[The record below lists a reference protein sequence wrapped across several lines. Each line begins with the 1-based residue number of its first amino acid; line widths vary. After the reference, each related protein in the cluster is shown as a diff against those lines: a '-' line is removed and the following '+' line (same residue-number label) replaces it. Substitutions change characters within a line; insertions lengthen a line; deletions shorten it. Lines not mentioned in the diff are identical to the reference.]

1 MDRTSIFLNKF
12 YNAVNPIKKG
22 LGAFFVTRKA
32 KISFLILV
40 WSIVAIQIYVN
51 YQEQARRPK
60 TTVTAF
66 SVVADNIIEEWIK
79 GYGRFGNMDIS
90 EELRREMLEN
100 LAHKL
105 GITDGYTVTKE
116 QGDDFEKIVLSKEGR
131 QADTTLQIISM
142 LVENDEAEQY
152 ISIDISTKEQLAD
165 AWSLYQKVKRV
176 YEEIGVDGKVS
187 FEAEAEQQGDYVSSG
202 RETFINDVLKLAKA
216 KRVDAI
222 RENDIYTVYGYTKRV
237 DSYLT
242 LNKKK
247 VNLQIALSYAEQED
261 KTYIKI
267 GIPIVNSS
275 Y

>member
-1 MDRTSIFLNKF
+1 MDRTFIFLNKF

-51 YQEQARRPK
+51 YQEQAKRPK

-79 GYGRFGNMDIS
+79 GYGHFGNMDIS

-116 QGDDFEKIVLSKEGR
+116 QGDDFEKIVLSKKGR

-187 FEAEAEQQGDYVSSG
+187 FEAEAEQQGDYVSSE
-202 RETFINDVLKLAKA
+202 RESFINDVLKLAKA
-216 KRVDAI
+216 KQVDAI
-222 RENDIYTVYGYTKRV
+222 RENGIYTVYGYTKRV

-247 VNLQIALSYAEQED
+247 VNLQITLSYAEQED

>member
-1 MDRTSIFLNKF
+1 MDRTFIFLNKF

-51 YQEQARRPK
+51 YQEQERQSAVA
-60 TTVTAF
+60 VTAF
-66 SVVADNIIEEWIK
+66 SVVEDSITQEWIK
-79 GYGRFGNMDIS
+79 GYGHFGNMDIS

-105 GITDGYTVTKE
+105 GITDGYTITKE
-116 QGDDFEKIVLSKEGR
+116 QGDDFEKIVLVKEGR
-131 QADTTLQIISM
+131 QADTSLQLISM
-142 LVENDEAEQY
+142 LVEEDEPEQY
-152 ISIDISTKEQLAD
+152 ISVDINTQEQMAD
-165 AWSLYQKVKRV
+165 AWNLYQKVQRV
-176 YEEIGVDGKVS
+176 YEEIGVDAKVT
-187 FEAEAEQQGDYVSSG
+187 FEAEMEQQGDYVSSG
-202 RETFINDVLKLAKA
+202 RESFISNVLNLTKA
-216 KRVDAI
+216 KQVDVI
-222 RENDIYTVYGYTKRV
+222 WENGIYTVYGYTKRI

>member
-1 MDRTSIFLNKF
+1 M
-12 YNAVNPIKKG
+12 
-22 LGAFFVTRKA
+22 TRKA

-51 YQEQARRPK
+51 YQEREKKSAVA
-60 TTVTAF
+60 VTAF
-66 SVVADNIIEEWIK
+66 SVVEDSTTKEWIK
-79 GYGRFGNMDIS
+79 GYGHFGNMDIS
-90 EELRREMLEN
+90 EELRQEMLQN
-100 LAHKL
+100 LAQKL
-105 GITDGYTVTKE
+105 GITDGYIVTKE
-116 QGDDFEKIVLSKEGR
+116 QGDDFEKVMLVKEGR

-142 LVENDEAEQY
+142 LVEDDEAEQY
-152 ISIDISTKEQLAD
+152 ISIDISTQEQVAE
-165 AWSLYQKVKRV
+165 AWALYQKVNRV
-176 YEEIGVDGKVS
+176 YEEIGVDAKVS
-187 FEAEAEQQGDYVSSG
+187 FEVEMEQQGDYVSSG
-202 RETFINDVLKLAKA
+202 RETFINNMLNLTKA
-216 KRVDAI
+216 KRVDEI
-222 RENDIYTVYGYTKRV
+222 WENGIYTVYGYTKRI